1 MKELLLLCAKN
12 IDFIF
17 WNQVYLQTDGV
28 PIGSPS
34 ENILDSTFMVELEST
49 AINTIGLVPQ
59 LKQYM
64 KILKPYMND
73 TIAWFKVDSGEYFM
87 KILNNFNDNIRF
99 THKEEV
105 KSKLNITFY

>member
-1 MKELLLLCAKN
+1 MCKKYPFYFL
-12 IDFIF
+12 
-17 WNQVYLQTDGV
+17 NQVYLQTDGV
-28 PIGSPS
+28 LIGSPS
-34 ENILDSTFMVELEST
+34 ENILDSTFMVELQST

-73 TIAWFKVDSGEYFM
+73 TIAWFKVDSGEYIM

-99 THKEEV
+99 THKEKV
-105 KSKLNITFY
+105 KSKLNLTFC

>member
-1 MKELLLLCAKN
+1 
-12 IDFIF
+12 
-17 WNQVYLQTDGV
+17 
-28 PIGSPS
+28 
-34 ENILDSTFMVELEST
+34 
-49 AINTIGLVPQ
+49 
-59 LKQYM
+59 M

-73 TIAWFKVDSGEYFM
+73 TIAWLKVDSGEYFM